1 MPFTPLCSLDTGFRS
16 TTLAPQAAPFPT
28 EDNLS
33 TFRGAVGQGLTR
45 LKYRYG
51 NEVLMDGF
59 SVSSNST
66 KFLHSEQMVDLGGPI
81 ALLQAADGSYQVT
94 NKTNYTL
101 RGAGVIWNRGEGIE
115 GIRDWGLGMRGSDS
129 DVPGL
134 WRDLLI
140 PNPQSLIPLPRPPSR
155 PLRSKRPGS
164 ASLSRGPRFPFDS
177 KHFKGKASE
186 LWKHHRD
193 DSPITAEPGE
203 RTQSEE
209 LSLRRL
215 LDLAQ
220 KDPDPAGEMRLVA
233 CGSMERFPARRSSRR
248 PRSTA
253 RQRRSSRTCG
263 TDLVPSRGPTRIRMT
278 WLIPTNP
285 A

>member
-1 MPFTPLCSLDTGFRS
+1 M
-16 TTLAPQAAPFPT
+16 APFPT

-134 WRDLLI
+134 CAI
-140 PNPQSLIPLPRPPSR
+140 
-155 PLRSKRPGS
+155 
-164 ASLSRGPRFPFDS
+164 F
-177 KHFKGKASE
+177 
-186 LWKHHRD
+186 
-193 DSPITAEPGE
+193 
-203 RTQSEE
+203 
-209 LSLRRL
+209 
-215 LDLAQ
+215 
-220 KDPDPAGEMRLVA
+220 
-233 CGSMERFPARRSSRR
+233 
-248 PRSTA
+248 
-253 RQRRSSRTCG
+253 
-263 TDLVPSRGPTRIRMT
+263 
-278 WLIPTNP
+278 
-285 A
+285 